1 MKKILLICVLFG
13 SLNICAQQVW
23 LLDMKFLTR
32 DQEPISSTFVDL
44 NSEKNEYSC
53 AFTDEEGVG
62 RFVIDSLPSNLDS
75 LFLLIDGDKINFNN
89 LSLLKK
95 YTDDNYIIHIIYLR
109 YFLNEEFDKYRKEKN
124 LMPLR
129 SKD

>member
-1 MKKILLICVLFG
+1 MRKLLLIFAVFG
-13 SLNICAQQVW
+13 TLNTIAQQVW

-32 DQEPISSTFVDL
+32 DQEPISAKFVNL
-44 NSEKNEYSC
+44 NSEKNEYSW

-75 LFLLIDGDKINFNN
+75 LFLLIDEDKIKFTN

-95 YTDDNYIIHIIYLR
+95 YTDDNYTIRIVYLR
-109 YFLNEEFDKYRKEKN
+109 HFTNEEFDKYRKEKN
-124 LMPLR
+124 LMPPR